1 MKYVIIQGD
10 GMGDM
15 LKRPKAGPSALEAAR
30 TPHFDRVASSGLF
43 GLIHTIPDGLPPG
56 SDVGN
61 LALFGYDPRDFYTGR
76 SPLEAAAMGV
86 KLGPEDV
93 AFRMNLV
100 CLSGPPDAATMADF
114 AGGHIASADA
124 AQLVAALG
132 ASLANESFQFYPGIS
147 YRHLMVWRKGLQ
159 AMTCTPPHDLSD
171 KAIAP
176 YWPKGPGAEQLR
188 QIMEASR
195 AVLARHPVNLA
206 RVQAGQ
212 PAISQ
217 VWLWGQGQ
225 APSLPSFASRYGLKG
240 ACITEV
246 DLVRGIATYAGFT
259 LIEVPGATG
268 YLDTDYA
275 AMGRYALEGL
285 AQADLMFV
293 HIEAPDEAGHQGNY
307 AEKVKA
313 IEAIDGKIVGP
324 LLAGLGRYGDF
335 KFFIASDHATPVHL
349 KTHSSDPVP
358 FALATGRQ
366 LTAGASPSGGER
378 VKFGERAAQASGVV
392 IPDGFS
398 IIRRLVAYPD

>member
-1 MKYVIIQGD
+1 
-10 GMGDM
+10 
-15 LKRPKAGPSALEAAR
+15 
-30 TPHFDRVASSGLF
+30 
-43 GLIHTIPDGLPPG
+43 
-56 SDVGN
+56 
-61 LALFGYDPRDFYTGR
+61 
-76 SPLEAAAMGV
+76 
-86 KLGPEDV
+86 
-93 AFRMNLV
+93 
-100 CLSGPPDAATMADF
+100 
-114 AGGHIASADA
+114 
-124 AQLVAALG
+124 
-132 ASLANESFQFYPGIS
+132 
-147 YRHLMVWRKGLQ
+147 
-159 AMTCTPPHDLSD
+159 
-171 KAIAP
+171 
-176 YWPKGPGAEQLR
+176 
-188 QIMEASR
+188 
-195 AVLARHPVNLA
+195 VNLA

-366 LTAGASPSGGER
+366 LAAGASPSGGER